1 MRKYLII
8 NADDFGMCHSANMAV
23 LDLFQSGCIH
33 STTLMA
39 CCPWAK
45 EAAALCHQH
54 PEIHVGLHVTHT
66 AEWENYRWGPMS
78 SQAASLRDE
87 EGYFF
92 HRTEDVLYQANS
104 EDLMREMQ
112 AQVQWLRKQ
121 EIPFTHL
128 DNHML
133 TLQNHLIETLKYCQ
147 EEGFSFRLA
156 RAKDQTHPQTAAA
169 IAYADTHGIAIIDYL
184 NPNSDRFPNDRY
196 TYASI
201 RDSYLAM
208 LAHLPEGAS
217 EFFTHPAVES
227 EELKAIAPDWR
238 VRVGDYQ
245 FLKDP
250 VFRQSLRDNQITLI
264 GWEDAALLNSASALR
279 K

>member
-1 MRKYLII
+1 
-8 NADDFGMCHSANMAV
+8 
-23 LDLFQSGCIH
+23 
-33 STTLMA
+33 
-39 CCPWAK
+39 
-45 EAAALCHQH
+45 
-54 PEIHVGLHVTHT
+54 
-66 AEWENYRWGPMS
+66 
-78 SQAASLRDE
+78 
-87 EGYFF
+87 
-92 HRTEDVLYQANS
+92 
-104 EDLMREMQ
+104 
-112 AQVQWLRKQ
+112 
-121 EIPFTHL
+121 
-128 DNHML
+128 ML

-208 LAHLPEGAS
+208 LAHLPEGVS

-250 VFRQSLRDNQITLI
+250 VFRQSLRENQITLI

>member
-1 MRKYLII
+1 
-8 NADDFGMCHSANMAV
+8 
-23 LDLFQSGCIH
+23 
-33 STTLMA
+33 
-39 CCPWAK
+39 
-45 EAAALCHQH
+45 
-54 PEIHVGLHVTHT
+54 
-66 AEWENYRWGPMS
+66 
-78 SQAASLRDE
+78 
-87 EGYFF
+87 
-92 HRTEDVLYQANS
+92 
-104 EDLMREMQ
+104 MREMQ

-121 EIPFTHL
+121 GIPFTHL

-208 LAHLPEGAS
+208 LAHLPEGVS

-250 VFRQSLRDNQITLI
+250 VFRQSLRENQITLI